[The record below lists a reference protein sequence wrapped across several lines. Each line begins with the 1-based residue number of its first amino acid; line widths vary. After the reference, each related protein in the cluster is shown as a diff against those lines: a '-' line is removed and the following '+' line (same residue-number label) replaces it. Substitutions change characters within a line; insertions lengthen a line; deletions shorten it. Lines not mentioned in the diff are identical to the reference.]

1 MEKQKKIWSLLS
13 FVYKSSILDLV
24 SDNVRNRF
32 LTVCVLL
39 LVYIYAVF
47 TIIGLTS
54 QEPLI
59 ISDINTVY
67 IIHISRS

>member
-1 MEKQKKIWSLLS
+1 MEKPKKIWSFLS

-59 ISDINTVY
+59 ISDINTVN